1 MFVAMVAIGSGGAFN
16 GITYRD
22 DLGRL
27 CTGADFI
34 LNRLP
39 LAQANQ
45 YEICYAMQQQ
55 LDYVSPYAK
64 RLQGGNAIMPR
75 W

>member
-1 MFVAMVAIGSGGAFN
+1 MFVAMVAKGSGGVFN
-16 GITYRD
+16 GMSYRD

-27 CTGADFI
+27 CSGADFI

-45 YEICYAMQQQ
+45 YEICYAMMEQ
-55 LDYVSPYAK
+55 LDYVSPFGK
-64 RLQGGNAIMPR
+64 SLSGGNAIIQ
-75 W
+75 